1 MTSAP
6 EVLVTGGTGM
16 LGSRVVERL
25 RAARQADG
33 VRDLSRRG
41 GEGRVR
47 GDLGTGEGLEAAL
60 RGVETVVHCASS
72 PLRRTREVDVEGTGR
87 LLMEAG
93 RAGVSHVVFISI
105 VGVDRNPHYP
115 YFRHKL
121 ETEGIVE
128 RSEIPWTI
136 LRATQ
141 FHEFALG
148 FVRLLARGPVALA
161 PKGFLG
167 QPVDV
172 SEVAEHLAGLAL
184 SGPSGRVPDL
194 GGPEVRTFADL
205 SRAYLEAAGS
215 RKRVLELPLPGK
227 MARAWR
233 EGAQICRDGTRGNI
247 TWEEFLRGHLARA
260 GS

>member
-1 MTSAP
+1 MVNAA
-6 EVLVTGGTGM
+6 EILVTGGTGM
-16 LGSRVVERL
+16 LGGRVVERL
-25 RAARQADG
+25 SAAGRG
-33 VRDLSRRG
+33 VRVLSRSG
-41 GEGRVR
+41 GEGTFR

-87 LLMEAG
+87 LLREAG
-93 RAGVSHVVFISI
+93 RAGVYHAVFISI
-105 VGVDRNPHYP
+105 VGVDRNPYYP

-121 ETEGIVE
+121 ETEKVFE

-148 FVRLLARGPVALA
+148 FIRMLARGPVALA
-161 PKGFLG
+161 PRGFLG

-172 SEVAEHLAGLAL
+172 GEVAERLAGLAL
-184 SGPSGRVPDL
+184 SEPAGRVPDL

-205 SRAYLEAAGS
+205 SRAYLAATGS
-215 RKRVLELPLPGK
+215 RKRVLEISIPGK

-233 EGAQICRDGTRGNI
+233 EGAQICRDGTRGSVS
-247 TWEEFLRGHLARA
+247 WEEFLRGHLARTA
-260 GS
+260 S